1 MGLRRGRGMR
11 GFMTTATDTER
22 PVAGMG
28 DGDLLKLSQWLSPGF
43 PVSAYAYSHG
53 LEAEI
58 AEGRV
63 SDAAALEAWVAAVL
77 VAGAGR
83 SDAMLMLAARRETGD
98 LAALSDL
105 ARALAGSRERLE
117 ETQAQGRALAETLAG
132 IGTGDGVAR
141 PYPVVLGAAARTL
154 DLSDGVVAALYLQ
167 GFAAALVSVA
177 VRFMPLGQVAGQRV
191 LAALHP
197 VIGRVAD
204 EAVEAGLEGIGTAVF
219 GADLAA
225 MAHEGLE
232 VRIFRT

>member
-1 MGLRRGRGMR
+1 MGE
-11 GFMTTATDTER
+11 A
-22 PVAGMG
+22 
-28 DGDLLKLSQWLSPGF
+28 DLLKLSQWLSPGF

-58 AEGRV
+58 VEGRV
-63 SDAAALEAWVAAVL
+63 TGADDVRAWVAAVL
-77 VAGAGR
+77 AAGAGR
-83 SDAMLMLAARRETGD
+83 SDAIVMLAARRGD
-98 LAALSDL
+98 APPAVLAGL

-132 IGTGDGVAR
+132 LGVGDGVAR
-141 PYPVVLGAAARTL
+141 PYPVALGLAARGL
-154 DLSDGVVAALYLQ
+154 DLPDRMVVALYLQ
-167 GFAAALVSVA
+167 AFAGALVSAA
-177 VRFMPLGQVAGQRV
+177 VRFVPLGQAEGQRV

-197 VIGRVAD
+197 VIEQVAQ
-204 EAVEAGLEGIGTAVF
+204 EAVVAGLDGIGTAVF

>member
-1 MGLRRGRGMR
+1 MGE
-11 GFMTTATDTER
+11 A
-22 PVAGMG
+22 
-28 DGDLLKLSQWLSPGF
+28 DLLKLSQWLSPGF

-58 AEGRV
+58 VEGRV
-63 SDAAALEAWVAAVL
+63 TGADDVRAWVAAVL
-77 VAGAGR
+77 AAGAGR
-83 SDAMLMLAARRETGD
+83 SDAIVMLAARRGD
-98 LAALSDL
+98 APPAVLAGL

-132 IGTGDGVAR
+132 LGVGDGVAR
-141 PYPVVLGAAARTL
+141 PYPVALGLAARGL
-154 DLSDGVVAALYLQ
+154 DLPDRMVVALYLQ
-167 GFAAALVSVA
+167 AFAGALVSAA
-177 VRFMPLGQVAGQRV
+177 VRFVPLGQAEGQRV

-197 VIGRVAD
+197 VIEQVAQ
-204 EAVEAGLEGIGTAVF
+204 EAVAAGLDGIGTAVF